1 MCCIRN
7 EYESINDD
15 TQLAL
20 FFAKVLERR
29 DLIDDLEKDESEEN
43 TMVADVQLEWALKL
57 IRANLLE
64 HTIWL

>member
-20 FFAKVLERR
+20 LFAKVLERR
-29 DLIDDLEKDESEEN
+29 DLIDDLDEGESEEN
-43 TMVADVQLEWALKL
+43 TTVAGATDF
-57 IRANLLE
+57 
-64 HTIWL
+64 